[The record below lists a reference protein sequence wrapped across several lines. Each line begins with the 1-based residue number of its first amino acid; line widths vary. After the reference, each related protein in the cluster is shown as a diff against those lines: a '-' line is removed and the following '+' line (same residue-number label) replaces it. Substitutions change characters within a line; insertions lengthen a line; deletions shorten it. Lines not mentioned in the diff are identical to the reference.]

1 MGMKSTPL
9 SFSPALPCIVC
20 QQPATEG
27 RIYQLGHPAWQ
38 LVPLC
43 NEHSEEPVP
52 TSEVAE
58 EPFASVSDLQW
69 RITNDIRT
77 IEQLR
82 RKRQRIARAFLGL
95 RKQGGHTK
103 AKRVLRWRLNH
114 TYRLQAE
121 AMEVES

>member
-1 MGMKSTPL
+1 MKSIRL

-20 QQPATEG
+20 KQPSLEG
-27 RIYQLGHPAWQ
+27 RIYQLSHPTWQ

-43 NEHSEEPVP
+43 NEHSGEAEPM
-52 TSEVAE
+52 SEAGE

-77 IEQLR
+77 IAQLR
-82 RKRQRIARAFLGL
+82 RKRQRVARAFLGL

-103 AKRVLRWRLNH
+103 AKRALRRKLCRLCLH
-114 TYRLQAE
+114 QAE
-121 AMEVES
+121 AVEVWYE

>member
-1 MGMKSTPL
+1 MKSIPL
-9 SFSPALPCIVC
+9 SFSPALSCVVC
-20 QQPATEG
+20 KQLTTAG
-27 RIYQLGHPAWQ
+27 RIYQLGYPAWQ

-52 TSEVAE
+52 TSGVVE
-58 EPFASVSDLQW
+58 EPFASASDLQW

-103 AKRVLRWRLNH
+103 AKRALRWRLNH
-114 TYRLQAE
+114 IYRLQAE
-121 AMEVES
+121 TMEVES

>member
-1 MGMKSTPL
+1 MGMKPKRL
-9 SFSPALPCIVC
+9 SFRPALPCVDC
-20 QQPATEG
+20 AELTTQG
-27 RIYQLGHPAWQ
+27 LIYPMGSQMWQ
-38 LVPLC
+38 VVPLC

-52 TSEVAE
+52 TSEVVE

-103 AKRVLRWRLNH
+103 AKRALRWRLNH

>member
-1 MGMKSTPL
+1 MGMKSTRL

-20 QQPATEG
+20 KQPSLEG

-43 NEHSEEPVP
+43 NEHSGEAEPM
-52 TSEVAE
+52 SEAGE

-103 AKRVLRWRLNH
+103 AKRALRRKLG
-114 TYRLQAE
+114 RICQLE
-121 AMEVES
+121 EGGM

>member
-1 MGMKSTPL
+1 MKSIPL
-9 SFSPALPCIVC
+9 SFSPALSCVVC
-20 QQPATEG
+20 KQLTTAG

-52 TSEVAE
+52 TSGVVE
-58 EPFASVSDLQW
+58 EPFASASDLQW

-82 RKRQRIARAFLGL
+82 RKRQRVARAFLGL

-103 AKRVLRWRLNH
+103 AKRALRRKL
-114 TYRLQAE
+114 RCICQRQAE
-121 AMEVES
+121 GWEVLL

>member
-20 QQPATEG
+20 RQPATEG

-58 EPFASVSDLQW
+58 EPFASMSDLQW
-69 RITNDIRT
+69 RITNDLQT

-103 AKRVLRWRLNH
+103 AKRALRRKLRC
-114 TYRLQAE
+114 TCQRQAE
-121 AMEVES
+121 EM

>member
-1 MGMKSTPL
+1 MKSIPL
-9 SFSPALPCIVC
+9 SFSPALSCVVC
-20 QQPATEG
+20 KQLTTAR
-27 RIYQLGHPAWQ
+27 RIYQLGYSAWQ

-52 TSEVAE
+52 TSGVVE

-95 RKQGGHTK
+95 RKQSGHTK
-103 AKRVLRWRLNH
+103 AKRALRHKLH
-114 TYRLQAE
+114 CTCQYQAE
-121 AMEVES
+121 EVWRD